1 MPDFKLLID
10 RLTDRPQR
18 FEFEV
23 PPDWWVGRAGDE
35 AQRDAGHFDRPF
47 RFVLSASRLGE
58 DVLIEG
64 SLSGSF
70 EAECS
75 RCTRR
80 YAHALRD
87 TFRLVLEPLKDDGRS
102 GARAH
107 AGIDPEG
114 ERALAEHG
122 VCLGDDLEAGWFRGP
137 VIFLDDLFAEVIAT
151 ALPIQPLCDEACP
164 GLCPRCGM
172 ERRRGE
178 GDASVAVCTCEDE
191 RVESPFAVLAGWKQR
206 TETEAGSRTSPPAA
220 PGRSRSRAGSG
231 PSGSERSGNETRSE
245 TRKKSS

>member
-18 FEFEV
+18 FDFEAD
-23 PPDWWVGRAGDE
+23 PAWWIRRLGTDE
-35 AQRDAGHFDRPF
+35 ARDAGIVDRPF
-47 RFVLSASRLGE
+47 LFTLSASRLGK

-64 SLSGSF
+64 SMSGSLV
-70 EAECS
+70 AECS

-87 TFRLVLEPLKDDGRS
+87 TFRLVLKPLKDDGRS

-107 AGIDPEG
+107 EGIDPEG
-114 ERALAEHG
+114 ERALAENG

-164 GLCPRCGM
+164 GLCPHCGM
-172 ERRRGE
+172 ERRRSG
-178 GDASVAVCTCEDE
+178 GDESARVCTCESE
-191 RVESPFAVLAGWKQR
+191 RVESPFAVLAGWEQK
-206 TETEAGSRTSPPAA
+206 TETGAGSPP
-220 PGRSRSRAGSG
+220 PSSIGPERSKPRAGTG
-231 PSGSERSGNETRSE
+231 RSGNERS
-245 TRKKSS
+245 